1 MRILLTGSSGFIG
14 YELLQ
19 RLRDLNHELAI
30 HVRTDPTNIE
40 SNITVFCGELINF
53 SEQIKDFSPQYVFHL
68 AGKSNYPTNIK
79 EEQELW
85 ESNELY
91 GTILLSILKDIPNLI
106 FVNFTSSLA
115 YEDGGITPFTYYALT
130 KANFV
135 NNLMFFSQR
144 SSLRVFNLILYSV
157 YGRGDKT
164 KRAINYIIDSL
175 DAPQPILMSPG
186 EQQMDF
192 VHVDDVIK
200 LCEELL
206 KEKPIGDLEDI
217 HVGSGKSHTLKEVS
231 LLIEK
236 ISNKHA
242 NIYFGAIPYRK
253 EEKMV
258 NIAPIENNRFWKS
271 TISFEKGI
279 ESLLLNSNKK

>member
-14 YELLQ
+14 NKLLNRLCEL
-19 RLRDLNHELAI
+19 NCEVAI
-30 HVRTDPTNIE
+30 HVRTKPTDFE

-53 SEQIKDFSPQYVFHL
+53 SKQIKDFSPHYVFHL

-79 EEQELW
+79 EELELW

-115 YEDGGITPFTYYALT
+115 YEDGDITPFTYYALT

-144 SSLRVFNLILYSV
+144 SSMRVFNLILYSV
-157 YGRGDKT
+157 YGRGDKS
-164 KRAINYIIDSL
+164 KRAINYIIDAL
-175 DAPQPILMSPG
+175 DSPQPVLMSPG

-217 HVGSGKSHTLKEVS
+217 YVGSGKSHTLKDIS
-231 LLIEK
+231 TLIEK
-236 ISNKHA
+236 ITNKHA
-242 NIYFGAIPYRK
+242 NIDFGGIPYRN

-258 NIAPIENNRFWKS
+258 NIALIERNRFWKS
-271 TISFEKGI
+271 TIPFEKGI
-279 ESLLLNSNKK
+279 ESLLKK